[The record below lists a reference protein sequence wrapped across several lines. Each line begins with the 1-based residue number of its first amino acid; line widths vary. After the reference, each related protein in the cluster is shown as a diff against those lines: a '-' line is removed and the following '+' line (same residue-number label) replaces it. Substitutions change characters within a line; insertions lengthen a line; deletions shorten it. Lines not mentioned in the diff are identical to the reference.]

1 MQNPAVDRQCSVRL
15 AVRDQSQQTRQ
26 WKAKAQRKYDLLVKE
41 NTSIYNADGTFPAAL
56 TFHWLHMDAMDG
68 IADIR
73 NALSHALSALLSDR
87 DRLPLSLSLSR
98 CRMMMMGMGTK
109 VTAKIEKDHS
119 IAIIAPRTSRLLPD
133 IVLLLESKRR

>member
-41 NTSIYNADGTFPAAL
+41 NADGTFPAAL

-87 DRLPLSLSLSR
+87 DRLPLSFSLSR
-98 CRMMMMGMGTK
+98 CRMMMMMGMGTK

-133 IVLLLESKRR
+133 IVLLLESKRK